1 MYEKVNA
8 LDKRAIEELFLSEDI
23 LMENAAMALERAV
36 LQNASLGAKVIILCG
51 SGDNGGDGYALARR
65 LAGRFKT
72 LVFEMKPAKSPMCQL
87 QKERAKKVGVV
98 IKTYEEKNE
107 DLECDVLIDC
117 VVGSAFKGELEP
129 FLDFESLSQKAR
141 FKIACDI
148 PSGIDSKGRVDKG
161 AFKAD
166 TTISMGAIKSCL
178 LSDRAKDYVGE
189 LKVGHLGVFNRV
201 YEIPTDTFLLEKS
214 DLKLPLRDK
223 KNAHKGDYGHAHV
236 LLGKHSGAGLLS
248 ALSALSFG
256 SGVVSIQALEGE
268 ITSSNKPLELVFC
281 ENFPNFLSAF
291 ALGMGLES
299 FPKDF
304 NKWLELAPCVLDAG
318 VFYHKE
324 VLQALEKEV
333 VLTPHP
339 KEFLSLL
346 KLVGI
351 NISMLELLDNK
362 LEIARDFSQKY
373 PKVVLLLKGANT
385 LIAHQGRTFIN
396 TLGSVALAKAG
407 SGDVLAGLILSL
419 LSQNYTPLDAAINA
433 SLAHALAGLE
443 FKNNYA
449 LTPLDLI
456 EKIKRLQKD
465 KNGSFKALAAIAKH

>member
-1 MYEKVNA
+1 MLSVYEKGNA

-65 LAGRFKT
+65 LIGRFRV
-72 LVFEMKPAKSPMCQL
+72 LVFEMKLAKSPMCQL

-98 IKTYEEKNE
+98 IKTWEENALNQN
-107 DLECDVLIDC
+107 LECDVLVDC
-117 VVGSAFKGELEP
+117 VVGSAFKGGLEL

-148 PSGIDSKGRVDKG
+148 PSGIDSKGRVDKR

-189 LKVGHLGVFNRV
+189 LKVGHLGVFNQI
-201 YEIPTDTFLLEKS
+201 YAIPTDTFLLEKS

-256 SGVVSIQALEGE
+256 SGVVSVQALECE
-268 ITSSNKPLELVFC
+268 ITSNNKPLELVFC
-281 ENFPNFLSAF
+281 ENFPKKLSAF
-291 ALGMGLES
+291 ALGMGLENI
-299 FPKDF
+299 PKDF
-304 NKWLELAPCVLDAG
+304 KKWLGLAPCVLDAG

-333 VLTPHP
+333 ILTPHP

-385 LIAHQGRTFIN
+385 LIAHQGRVFIN
-396 TLGSVALAKAG
+396 NLGGVALAKAG

-419 LSQNYTPLDAAINA
+419 LAQNYTPLDAAINA
-433 SLAHALAGLE
+433 SLVHALASLE
-443 FKNNYA
+443 LKNNYA

-456 EKIKRLQKD
+456 EKIKRL
-465 KNGSFKALAAIAKH
+465 

>member
-1 MYEKVNA
+1 MLSVYEKGNA
-8 LDKRAIEELFLSEDI
+8 LDKRALEEWLLSEDI

-65 LAGRFKT
+65 LIGRFKT
-72 LVFEMKPAKSPMCQL
+72 LVFEMKLAKSPMCQL

-98 IKTYEEKNE
+98 IKAWEDNHK

-129 FLDFESLSQKAR
+129 FLNFESLSQKAR

-148 PSGIDSKGRVDKG
+148 PSGIDSKGRVDKR

-166 TTISMGAIKSCL
+166 MTISMGAIKSCL
-178 LSDRAKDYVGE
+178 LSDKAKDYIGE
-189 LKVGHLGVFNRV
+189 LKVGHLGVFNQI

-256 SGVVSIQALEGE
+256 SGVVSIQALECE
-268 ITSSNKPLELVFC
+268 ITSNNKPLELVFY
-281 ENFPNFLSAF
+281 ENFPKKLSAF
-291 ALGMGLES
+291 ALGMGLEGL
-299 FPKDF
+299 PKDF
-304 NKWLELAPCVLDAG
+304 KKWLGLAPCVLDAG

-333 VLTPHP
+333 ILTPHP

-346 KLVGI
+346 ELVGI

-385 LIAHQGRTFIN
+385 LIAHQGRVFIN
-396 TLGSVALAKAG
+396 HLGSVALAKAG
-407 SGDVLAGLILSL
+407 SGDVLAGLIVSL
-419 LSQNYTPLDAAINA
+419 LAQNYTPLDAAINA

-443 FKNNYA
+443 FKNHYA

-456 EKIKRLQKD
+456 EKIKRL
-465 KNGSFKALAAIAKH
+465 

>member
-1 MYEKVNA
+1 MLSVYEKVDA
-8 LDKRAIEELFLSEDI
+8 LDKRAIEEWLLSEDI

-65 LAGRFKT
+65 LVGRFKT
-72 LVFEMKPAKSPMCQL
+72 LVFEMKLAKSPMCQS
-87 QKERAKKVGVV
+87 QKERAKKAGVV
-98 IKTYEEKNE
+98 IKAYEENALNQN
-107 DLECDVLIDC
+107 LECDVLIDC
-117 VVGSAFKGELEP
+117 VIGSAFKGELEP

-166 TTISMGAIKSCL
+166 LTISMGAIKSCL
-178 LSDRAKDYVGE
+178 LSDRAKDYIGE
-189 LKVGHLGVFNRV
+189 LKVGHLGVFNPI

-214 DLKLPLRDK
+214 DLKLPLRDR

-256 SGVVSIQALEGE
+256 SGVVSVQALECE
-268 ITSSNKPLELVFC
+268 ITSNNKPLELVFC
-281 ENFPNFLSAF
+281 ENFPDFLSAF
-291 ALGMGLES
+291 ALGMGLENI
-299 FPKDF
+299 PKDF

-333 VLTPHP
+333 ILTPHP

-385 LIAHQGRTFIN
+385 LIAHQGQVFIN

-419 LSQNYTPLDAAINA
+419 LSQHYTPLDAAINA
-433 SLAHALAGLE
+433 SLAHALASLE

-456 EKIKRLQKD
+456 EKIKRL
-465 KNGSFKALAAIAKH
+465 

>member
-1 MYEKVNA
+1 MLSVYEKVNA

-65 LAGRFKT
+65 LVGRFRV
-72 LVFEMKPAKSPMCQL
+72 LVFEMKLAKSPMCQL
-87 QKERAKKVGVV
+87 QKERAKKAGVV
-98 IKTYEEKNE
+98 IKTWEEKNE
-107 DLECDVLIDC
+107 DLECDVLVDC

-129 FLDFESLSQKAR
+129 FLNFESLSQKAR

-148 PSGIDSKGRVDKG
+148 PSGIDSKGRVDKR

-166 TTISMGAIKSCL
+166 LTISMGAVKSCL
-178 LSDRAKDYVGE
+178 LSDRAKDYIGE
-189 LKVGHLGVFNRV
+189 LKVGHLGVFNQI
-201 YEIPTDTFLLEKS
+201 YEIPTETFLLEKS
-214 DLKLPLRDK
+214 DLKLPLRDR
-223 KNAHKGDYGHAHV
+223 KNAHKGDYGHAHI

-256 SGVVSIQALEGE
+256 SGVVSVQALECE
-268 ITSSNKPLELVFC
+268 ITSNNKPLELVFC
-281 ENFPNFLSAF
+281 ENFPNLLSAF
-291 ALGMGLES
+291 ALGMGLENI
-299 FPKDF
+299 PKDF
-304 NKWLELAPCVLDAG
+304 KKWLELAPCVLDAG

-333 VLTPHP
+333 ILTPHP

-385 LIAHQGRTFIN
+385 LIAHQGRVFIN
-396 TLGSVALAKAG
+396 NLGSVALAKAG
-407 SGDVLAGLILSL
+407 SGDVLAGLIVSL

-456 EKIKRLQKD
+456 EKIKRL
-465 KNGSFKALAAIAKH
+465 

>member
-1 MYEKVNA
+1 MLSVYEKVNA

-65 LAGRFKT
+65 LVGRFKT
-72 LVFEMKPAKSPMCQL
+72 LVFEMKLAKSPMCQL
-87 QKERAKKVGVV
+87 QQERAKKAGVV
-98 IKTYEEKNE
+98 IKTWGEKNE
-107 DLECDVLIDC
+107 DLECDVLVDC
-117 VVGSAFKGELEP
+117 VVGSAFKGGLEP
-129 FLDFESLSQKAR
+129 FLNFESLSQKAC

-166 TTISMGAIKSCL
+166 LTISMGAIKSCL

-189 LKVGHLGVFNRV
+189 LKVGHLGVFNPI

-256 SGVVSIQALEGE
+256 SGVVSVQALECE
-268 ITSSNKPLELVFC
+268 ITSNNKPLELVFC
-281 ENFPNFLSAF
+281 ENFPNLLSAF
-291 ALGMGLES
+291 ALGMGLENI
-299 FPKDF
+299 PKDF

-324 VLQALEKEV
+324 ILQALEKEV
-333 VLTPHP
+333 ILTPHP

-396 TLGSVALAKAG
+396 ILGSVALAKAG
-407 SGDVLAGLILSL
+407 SGDVLAGLIVSL

-456 EKIKRLQKD
+456 EKIKRL
-465 KNGSFKALAAIAKH
+465 

>member
-1 MYEKVNA
+1 MLSVYEKVDA

-36 LQNASLGAKVIILCG
+36 LQNASLGTKVIILCG

-65 LAGRFKT
+65 LAGRFRV
-72 LVFEMKPAKSPMCQL
+72 LVFEMKLAKSPMCQL
-87 QKERAKKVGVV
+87 QQERAKKAGVV

-129 FLDFESLSQKAR
+129 FLNFESLSQKAR

-148 PSGIDSKGRVDKG
+148 PSGIDSKGRVDKR
-161 AFKAD
+161 AFRAD

-189 LKVGHLGVFNRV
+189 LKVGHLGVFNQV

-248 ALSALSFG
+248 AISALSFG
-256 SGVVSIQALEGE
+256 SGVVSVQALECE
-268 ITSSNKPLELVFC
+268 ITSNNKPLELVFC
-281 ENFPNFLSAF
+281 ENFPKKLSAF
-291 ALGMGLES
+291 ALGMGLENI
-299 FPKDF
+299 PKDF
-304 NKWLELAPCVLDAG
+304 KKWLELAPCVLDAG

-324 VLQALEKEV
+324 ALQALEKEA

-407 SGDVLAGLILSL
+407 SGDVLAGLIVSL

-433 SLAHALAGLE
+433 SLVHALASLE

-456 EKIKRLQKD
+456 EKIKRL
-465 KNGSFKALAAIAKH
+465 

>member
-1 MYEKVNA
+1 MLSVYEKVNA

-36 LQNASLGAKVIILCG
+36 LKNASLGAKVIILCG
-51 SGDNGGDGYALARR
+51 SGDNGGDGYVLARR
-65 LAGRFKT
+65 LVGRFKT
-72 LVFEMKPAKSPMCQL
+72 LVFEMKLAKSPMCQL

-98 IKTYEEKNE
+98 IKAWEDNHK

-117 VVGSAFKGELEP
+117 VVGSAFKGGLEP

-148 PSGIDSKGRVDKG
+148 PSGIDSKGRVDKR

-189 LKVGHLGVFNRV
+189 LKVGHLGVFNPI

-223 KNAHKGDYGHAHV
+223 KNAHKGDYGHAHI

-256 SGVVSIQALEGE
+256 SGVVSVQALECE
-268 ITSSNKPLELVFC
+268 ITSNNKPLELVFC

-291 ALGMGLES
+291 ALGMGLENI
-299 FPKDF
+299 PKDF
-304 NKWLELAPCVLDAG
+304 KKWLGLAPCVLDAG

-324 VLQALEKEV
+324 VLQALEKEA

-385 LIAHQGRTFIN
+385 LIAHQGRVFIN
-396 TLGSVALAKAG
+396 NLGSVALAKAG
-407 SGDVLAGLILSL
+407 SGDVLAGLIVSL

-449 LTPLDLI
+449 LTPLDLV
-456 EKIKRLQKD
+456 EKIKRL
-465 KNGSFKALAAIAKH
+465 

>member
-1 MYEKVNA
+1 MLSVYEKVNA
-8 LDKRAIEELFLSEDI
+8 LDKRALEEFNLSQDI

-87 QKERAKKVGVV
+87 QKERAKKVGVI
-98 IKTYEEKNE
+98 IKAYEENALNQN
-107 DLECDVLIDC
+107 LECDVLIDC

-129 FLDFESLSQKAR
+129 FLNFESLSQKAR

-148 PSGIDSKGRVDKG
+148 PSGINSKGRVDKR

-166 TTISMGAIKSCL
+166 MTISMGAIKSCL

-189 LKVGHLGVFNRV
+189 LKVGHLGVFNQI
-201 YEIPTDTFLLEKS
+201 YEIPTETFLLEKS
-214 DLKLPLRDK
+214 DLKLPLRDR
-223 KNAHKGDYGHAHV
+223 KNAHKGDYGHAHI

-256 SGVVSIQALEGE
+256 SGVVSVQALECG

-281 ENFPNFLSAF
+281 EDFPNFLSAF
-291 ALGMGLES
+291 ALGMGLENI
-299 FPKDF
+299 PKDF

-333 VLTPHP
+333 ILTPHP

-351 NISMLELLDNK
+351 HISMLELLDNK

-385 LIAHQGRTFIN
+385 LIAHQGQVFIN
-396 TLGSVALAKAG
+396 NLGSVALAKAG

-456 EKIKRLQKD
+456 EKIKRL
-465 KNGSFKALAAIAKH
+465 

>member
-1 MYEKVNA
+1 MLSVYEKVNA
-8 LDKRAIEELFLSEDI
+8 LDKRALEEFNLSEDI
-23 LMENAAMALERAV
+23 LMENAAMALERVV

-65 LAGRFKT
+65 LVGRFKT

-87 QKERAKKVGVV
+87 QQERAKKVGVV
-98 IKTYEEKNE
+98 IKAWEEKNE

-117 VVGSAFKGELEP
+117 VVGSNFKGELEP
-129 FLDFESLSQKAR
+129 FLNFESLSQKAR

-148 PSGIDSKGRVDKG
+148 PSGIDSKGRVDKK
-161 AFKAD
+161 AFKAHM
-166 TTISMGAIKSCL
+166 TVSMGAIKSCL
-178 LSDRAKDYVGE
+178 LSDRAKDYIGE
-189 LKVGHLGVFNRV
+189 LKVGHLGVFNQI
-201 YEIPTDTFLLEKS
+201 YEIPTDTFLLEKN

-223 KNAHKGDYGHAHV
+223 KNAHKGDYGHAHI

-256 SGVVSIQALEGE
+256 SGVVSVQALECE

-281 ENFPNFLSAF
+281 ENFPDPLSAF
-291 ALGMGLES
+291 ALGMGLEG

-318 VFYHKE
+318 IFYHKE

-385 LIAHQGRTFIN
+385 LIAHQGRVFIN
-396 TLGSVALAKAG
+396 ILGSVALAKAG

-419 LSQNYTPLDAAINA
+419 LSQHYAPLDAAINA
-433 SLAHALAGLE
+433 SLAHAIASLE

-456 EKIKRLQKD
+456 EKIKRL
-465 KNGSFKALAAIAKH
+465 

>member
-1 MYEKVNA
+1 MLSVYEKVNA

-65 LAGRFKT
+65 LAGRFRV
-72 LVFEMKPAKSPMCQL
+72 LVFEMKLAKSPMCQL

-98 IKTYEEKNE
+98 IKAWEEKNE

-148 PSGIDSKGRVDKG
+148 PSGIDSKGRVDKR

-189 LKVGHLGVFNRV
+189 LKVGHLGVFNQI

-214 DLKLPLRDK
+214 DLKLPLRDR

-256 SGVVSIQALEGE
+256 SGVVSVQALECE
-268 ITSSNKPLELVFC
+268 ITSNNKPLELVFC
-281 ENFPNFLSAF
+281 ENFPNLLSAF
-291 ALGMGLES
+291 ALGMGLENI
-299 FPKDF
+299 PKDF

-333 VLTPHP
+333 ILTPHP

-396 TLGSVALAKAG
+396 ILGSVALAKAG
-407 SGDVLAGLILSL
+407 SGDVLAGLIVSL

-456 EKIKRLQKD
+456 EKIKRL
-465 KNGSFKALAAIAKH
+465 

>member
-1 MYEKVNA
+1 MLSVYEKGNA

-36 LQNASLGAKVIILCG
+36 LQNASLGTKVIILCG

-65 LAGRFKT
+65 LAGRFRV
-72 LVFEMKPAKSPMCQL
+72 LVFEMKLAKSPMCQL

-98 IKTYEEKNE
+98 IKAWEENALNQN
-107 DLECDVLIDC
+107 LECDVLIDC
-117 VVGSAFKGELEP
+117 VIGSHFKGKLEP

-148 PSGIDSKGRVDKG
+148 PSGIDSKGRVDKR

-189 LKVGHLGVFNRV
+189 LKVGHLGVFNPI

-248 ALSALSFG
+248 AISALSFG
-256 SGVVSIQALEGE
+256 SGVVSVQALECE
-268 ITSSNKPLELVFC
+268 ITSNNKPLELVFC
-281 ENFPNFLSAF
+281 ENFPKKLSAF
-291 ALGMGLES
+291 ALGMGLENI
-299 FPKDF
+299 PKDF
-304 NKWLELAPCVLDAG
+304 KKWLELAPCVLDAG

-324 VLQALEKEV
+324 VLQALEKKV
-333 VLTPHP
+333 ILTPHP

-346 KLVGI
+346 KSVGI

-385 LIAHQGRTFIN
+385 LIAHQGRIFIN

-407 SGDVLAGLILSL
+407 SGDVLAGLIVSL
-419 LSQNYTPLDAAINA
+419 LAQNYTPLDAAINA

-456 EKIKRLQKD
+456 EKIKRL
-465 KNGSFKALAAIAKH
+465 

>member
-1 MYEKVNA
+1 MLSVYEKVDA

-65 LAGRFKT
+65 LMGRFRV
-72 LVFEMKPAKSPMCQL
+72 LVFEMKRAKSPMCQL

-98 IKTYEEKNE
+98 IKTWEEKNE

-129 FLDFESLSQKAR
+129 FLNFESLSQKAR

-148 PSGIDSKGRVDKG
+148 PSGIDSKGRVDKR

-189 LKVGHLGVFNRV
+189 LKVGHLGVFNQI

-214 DLKLPLRDK
+214 DLKLPLRDR

-256 SGVVSIQALEGE
+256 SGVVSVQALECE
-268 ITSSNKPLELVFC
+268 ITSNNKPLELVFC

-291 ALGMGLES
+291 ALGMGLENI
-299 FPKDF
+299 PKDF
-304 NKWLELAPCVLDAG
+304 NKWLGLAPCVLDAG

-333 VLTPHP
+333 ILTPHP

-407 SGDVLAGLILSL
+407 SGDVLAGLIVSL

-456 EKIKRLQKD
+456 EKIKRL
-465 KNGSFKALAAIAKH
+465 

>member
-1 MYEKVNA
+1 MLSVYEKVDA

-65 LAGRFKT
+65 LIGRFKV
-72 LVFEMKPAKSPMCQL
+72 LVFEMKRAKSPMCQL

-107 DLECDVLIDC
+107 YLECDVLIDC
-117 VVGSAFKGELEP
+117 VVGSNFKGELEP

-148 PSGIDSKGRVDKG
+148 PSGIDSKGRVDKR

-178 LSDRAKDYVGE
+178 LSDRAKDYIGE
-189 LKVGHLGVFNRV
+189 LKVGHLGVFNPI

-223 KNAHKGDYGHAHV
+223 KNAHKGDYGHAHI

-248 ALSALSFG
+248 ALSALGFG
-256 SGVVSIQALEGE
+256 SGVVSVQALECE
-268 ITSSNKPLELVFC
+268 ITSNNKPLELVFC
-281 ENFPNFLSAF
+281 ENFPNPLSAF
-291 ALGMGLES
+291 ALGMGLENI
-299 FPKDF
+299 PKDF
-304 NKWLELAPCVLDAG
+304 EKWLELAPCVLDAG

-333 VLTPHP
+333 ILTPHP

-346 KLVGI
+346 KSVGI

-385 LIAHQGRTFIN
+385 LIAHQGRVFIN
-396 TLGSVALAKAG
+396 NLGSVALAKAG

-419 LSQNYTPLDAAINA
+419 LSQHYTPLDAAINA
-433 SLAHALAGLE
+433 SLAHALASLE

-456 EKIKRLQKD
+456 EKIKRL
-465 KNGSFKALAAIAKH
+465 

>member
-1 MYEKVNA
+1 MLSVYEKVDA

-65 LAGRFKT
+65 LIGRFKV
-72 LVFEMKPAKSPMCQL
+72 LVFEMKRAKSPMCQL
-87 QKERAKKVGVV
+87 QKERAKKAGVV
-98 IKTYEEKNE
+98 IKTWEEKNE
-107 DLECDVLIDC
+107 YLECDVLIDC

-129 FLDFESLSQKAR
+129 FLNFESLSQKAR

-148 PSGIDSKGRVDKG
+148 PSGIDSRGRVDKR

-166 TTISMGAIKSCL
+166 LTISMGAIKSCL

-189 LKVGHLGVFNRV
+189 LKVGHLGVFNQI
-201 YEIPTDTFLLEKS
+201 YEIPTNTFLLEKS

-248 ALSALSFG
+248 ALSALNFG
-256 SGVVSIQALEGE
+256 SGVVSVQALECE
-268 ITSSNKPLELVFC
+268 ITSNNKPLELVFC
-281 ENFPNFLSAF
+281 ENFPKKLSAF
-291 ALGMGLES
+291 ALGMGLENI
-299 FPKDF
+299 PKDF
-304 NKWLELAPCVLDAG
+304 KKWLELAPCVLDAG

-324 VLQALEKEV
+324 ALQALEKEV

-351 NISMLELLDNK
+351 NMSMLELLDNK

-385 LIAHQGRTFIN
+385 LIAHQGRIFIN
-396 TLGSVALAKAG
+396 ILGSVALAKAG

-443 FKNNYA
+443 LKNNYA

-456 EKIKRLQKD
+456 EKIKL
-465 KNGSFKALAAIAKH
+465 L

>member
-1 MYEKVNA
+1 MLSVYEKVDA
-8 LDKRAIEELFLSEDI
+8 LDKRAIEELLLSEDI

-65 LAGRFKT
+65 LAGRFRV
-72 LVFEMKPAKSPMCQL
+72 LVFEMKLAKSPMCQL
-87 QKERAKKVGVV
+87 QKERAKKAGVV
-98 IKTYEEKNE
+98 IKTWEEKNE
-107 DLECDVLIDC
+107 DLECDVLVDC

-178 LSDRAKDYVGE
+178 LSDKAKDYIGE
-189 LKVGHLGVFNRV
+189 LKVGHLGVFNPI

-256 SGVVSIQALEGE
+256 SGVVSVQALECE
-268 ITSSNKPLELVFC
+268 ITSNNKPLELVFC
-281 ENFPNFLSAF
+281 ENFPKKLSAF
-291 ALGMGLES
+291 ALGMGLENI
-299 FPKDF
+299 PKDF

-333 VLTPHP
+333 ILTPHP

-396 TLGSVALAKAG
+396 NLGSVALAKAG

-433 SLAHALAGLE
+433 SLAHALASLE

-456 EKIKRLQKD
+456 EKIKRL
-465 KNGSFKALAAIAKH
+465 

>member
-8 LDKRAIEELFLSEDI
+8 LDKRAIEEWFLSEDI
-23 LMENAAMALERAV
+23 LMENAAMALERVV

-65 LAGRFKT
+65 LMGRFKT
-72 LVFEMKPAKSPMCQL
+72 LVFEMKLAKSPMCQL

-98 IKTYEEKNE
+98 IKTYEENALNQN
-107 DLECDVLIDC
+107 LECDVLIDC
-117 VVGSAFKGELEP
+117 VIGSAFKGELEP
-129 FLDFESLSQKAR
+129 SLDFESLSQKAR

-189 LKVGHLGVFNRV
+189 LKVGHLGVFNPI

-256 SGVVSIQALEGE
+256 SGVVSVQALECE
-268 ITSSNKPLELVFC
+268 ITSNNKPLELVFC
-281 ENFPNFLSAF
+281 ENFPKKLSAF
-291 ALGMGLES
+291 ALGMGLENI
-299 FPKDF
+299 PKDF

-333 VLTPHP
+333 ILTPHP

-396 TLGSVALAKAG
+396 ILGSVALAKAG

-456 EKIKRLQKD
+456 EKIKRL
-465 KNGSFKALAAIAKH
+465 

>member
-1 MYEKVNA
+1 MLSVYEKVNA
-8 LDKRAIEELFLSEDI
+8 LDKRALEEFNLSEDI

-65 LAGRFKT
+65 LVGRFKT

-98 IKTYEEKNE
+98 IKAWEEKNE

-117 VVGSAFKGELEP
+117 VVGSNFKGELEP
-129 FLDFESLSQKAR
+129 FLNFESLSQKAR

-161 AFKAD
+161 AFKAHM
-166 TTISMGAIKSCL
+166 TISMGAIKSCL
-178 LSDRAKDYVGE
+178 LSDRAKDYIGE
-189 LKVGHLGVFNRV
+189 LKVGHLGVFNQI

-223 KNAHKGDYGHAHV
+223 KNAHKGDYGHAHI

-256 SGVVSIQALEGE
+256 SGVVSVQALECE

-281 ENFPNFLSAF
+281 ENFPNPLSAF
-291 ALGMGLES
+291 ALGMGLEN

-385 LIAHQGRTFIN
+385 LIAHQGRVFIN
-396 TLGSVALAKAG
+396 ILGSVALAKAG

-419 LSQNYTPLDAAINA
+419 LSQHYTPLDAAINA
-433 SLAHALAGLE
+433 SLAHALASLE

-456 EKIKRLQKD
+456 EKIKRL
-465 KNGSFKALAAIAKH
+465 

>member
-1 MYEKVNA
+1 MLSVYEKVNA
-8 LDKRAIEELFLSEDI
+8 LDKRALEELFLSEDV
-23 LMENAAMALERAV
+23 LMENAAMALERVV

-65 LAGRFKT
+65 LEGRFKT
-72 LVFEMKPAKSPMCQL
+72 LVFEMKLAKSPMCQL

-98 IKTYEEKNE
+98 IKAWEEKNE

-117 VVGSAFKGELEP
+117 VVGSAFKGGLEP

-148 PSGIDSKGRVDKG
+148 PSGIDSKGRVDKR

-166 TTISMGAIKSCL
+166 LTISMGAIKSCL

-189 LKVGHLGVFNRV
+189 LKVGHLGVFNPI
-201 YEIPTDTFLLEKS
+201 YAIPTDTFLLEKS

-248 ALSALSFG
+248 AISALSFG
-256 SGVVSIQALEGE
+256 SGVVSVQALECE
-268 ITSSNKPLELVFC
+268 ITSNNKPLELVFC
-281 ENFPNFLSAF
+281 ENFPKKLSAF
-291 ALGMGLES
+291 ALGMGLENI
-299 FPKDF
+299 PKDF

-333 VLTPHP
+333 ILTPHP

-346 KLVGI
+346 KSVGI

-407 SGDVLAGLILSL
+407 SGDVLAGLIVSL

-456 EKIKRLQKD
+456 EKIKRL
-465 KNGSFKALAAIAKH
+465 

>member
-1 MYEKVNA
+1 MLSVYEKGNA
-8 LDKRAIEELFLSEDI
+8 LDKRALEEWLLSEDI

-36 LQNASLGAKVIILCG
+36 LKNASLGAKVIILCG

-65 LAGRFKT
+65 LVGRFKT
-72 LVFEMKPAKSPMCQL
+72 LVFEMKLAKSPMCQL

-98 IKTYEEKNE
+98 IKTWEEKNE

-117 VVGSAFKGELEP
+117 VVGSNFKGELEP

-148 PSGIDSKGRVDKG
+148 PSGIDSKGRVDKR

-166 TTISMGAIKSCL
+166 MTISMGAIKSCL

-189 LKVGHLGVFNRV
+189 LKVGHLGVFNQI

-214 DLKLPLRDK
+214 DLKLPLRDR

-256 SGVVSIQALEGE
+256 SGVVSIQALECE

-281 ENFPNFLSAF
+281 ENFPKKLSAF
-291 ALGMGLES
+291 ALGMGLENI
-299 FPKDF
+299 PKDF
-304 NKWLELAPCVLDAG
+304 KKWLGLAPCVLDAG

-324 VLQALEKEV
+324 VLQALEKEA

-346 KLVGI
+346 KSVGI

-385 LIAHQGRTFIN
+385 LIAHQGRVFISN
-396 TLGSVALAKAG
+396 LGSVALAKAG
-407 SGDVLAGLILSL
+407 SGDVLAGLIVSL
-419 LSQNYTPLDAAINA
+419 LAQKYTPLDAAINA

-443 FKNNYA
+443 FKNRYA

-456 EKIKRLQKD
+456 EKIKRL
-465 KNGSFKALAAIAKH
+465 

>member
-1 MYEKVNA
+1 MLSVYEKVNA
-8 LDKRAIEELFLSEDI
+8 LDKRALEELFLSQDI

-65 LAGRFKT
+65 LVGRFKT

-87 QKERAKKVGVV
+87 QKERAKKAGVT
-98 IKTYEEKNE
+98 IKTYEENALNQN
-107 DLECDVLIDC
+107 LECDALIDC
-117 VVGSAFKGELEP
+117 VIGSAFKGELEP

-148 PSGIDSKGRVDKG
+148 PSGIDFKGRVDKR

-166 TTISMGAIKSCL
+166 MTISMGAVKSCL
-178 LSDRAKDYVGE
+178 LSDRAKDYIGE
-189 LKVGHLGVFNRV
+189 LKVGHLGVFNPI

-223 KNAHKGDYGHAHV
+223 KNAHKGDYGHAHI

-256 SGVVSIQALEGE
+256 SGVVSVQALECE
-268 ITSSNKPLELVFC
+268 ITSNNKPLELVFC
-281 ENFPNFLSAF
+281 ENFPKKLSAF
-291 ALGMGLES
+291 ALGMGLENI
-299 FPKDF
+299 PKDF

-333 VLTPHP
+333 ILTPHP

-385 LIAHQGRTFIN
+385 LIAHQGRVFIN

-407 SGDVLAGLILSL
+407 SGDVLAGLIVSL

-456 EKIKRLQKD
+456 EKIKRL
-465 KNGSFKALAAIAKH
+465 

>member
-1 MYEKVNA
+1 MLSVYEKVNA

-65 LAGRFKT
+65 LIGRFRV
-72 LVFEMKPAKSPMCQL
+72 LVFEMKLAKSPMCQL

-98 IKTYEEKNE
+98 IKAYEEKNQN
-107 DLECDVLIDC
+107 LECDVLVDC

-129 FLDFESLSQKAR
+129 FLNFESLSQKAR

-148 PSGIDSKGRVDKG
+148 PSGIDSKGRVDKR

-189 LKVGHLGVFNRV
+189 LKVGHLGVFNQI

-214 DLKLPLRDK
+214 DLKLPLRDR

-248 ALSALSFG
+248 AISALSFG
-256 SGVVSIQALEGE
+256 SGVVSIQALECE
-268 ITSSNKPLELVFC
+268 ITSNNKPLELVFC

-291 ALGMGLES
+291 ALGMGLENI
-299 FPKDF
+299 PKDF
-304 NKWLELAPCVLDAG
+304 NRWLELAPCVLDAG
-318 VFYHKE
+318 VFYHEE

-333 VLTPHP
+333 ILTPHP

-385 LIAHQGRTFIN
+385 LIAHQGRIFIN

-456 EKIKRLQKD
+456 EKIKRL
-465 KNGSFKALAAIAKH
+465 

>member
-1 MYEKVNA
+1 MLSVYEKVDA

-65 LAGRFKT
+65 LMGRFKT

-87 QKERAKKVGVV
+87 QQERAKKVGVV
-98 IKTYEEKNE
+98 IKTYEENALNQN
-107 DLECDVLIDC
+107 LECDVLIDC
-117 VVGSAFKGELEP
+117 MIGSNFKGRLEP
-129 FLDFESLSQKAR
+129 FLNFESLSQKAR

-166 TTISMGAIKSCL
+166 LTISMGAIKSCL

-189 LKVGHLGVFNRV
+189 LKVGHLGVFNPI

-256 SGVVSIQALEGE
+256 SGVVSVQALECE
-268 ITSSNKPLELVFC
+268 ITSNNKPLELVFC
-281 ENFPNFLSAF
+281 ENFPNLLSAF
-291 ALGMGLES
+291 ALGMGLENI
-299 FPKDF
+299 PKDF
-304 NKWLELAPCVLDAG
+304 KKWLGLAPCVLDAG

-324 VLQALEKEV
+324 VLQALEKEA

-385 LIAHQGRTFIN
+385 LIAHQGRVFIN
-396 TLGSVALAKAG
+396 ILGSVALAKAG

-443 FKNNYA
+443 LKNNYA

-456 EKIKRLQKD
+456 EKIKRL
-465 KNGSFKALAAIAKH
+465 

>member
-1 MYEKVNA
+1 MLSVYEKVNA

-65 LAGRFKT
+65 LVGRFKT

-87 QKERAKKVGVV
+87 QKERAKKVGVI
-98 IKTYEEKNE
+98 IKAWGEKNE
-107 DLECDVLIDC
+107 YLECDVLVDC

-129 FLDFESLSQKAR
+129 FLNFESLSQKAR

-148 PSGIDSKGRVDKG
+148 PSGINSKGRVDKG

-166 TTISMGAIKSCL
+166 MTISMGAIKSCL

-189 LKVGHLGVFNRV
+189 LKVGHLGVFNPI

-223 KNAHKGDYGHAHV
+223 KNAHKGDYGHAHI

-256 SGVVSIQALEGE
+256 SGVVSVQALEGE

-281 ENFPNFLSAF
+281 ENFPSPLSAF
-291 ALGMGLES
+291 ALGMGLENI
-299 FPKDF
+299 PKDF

-324 VLQALEKEV
+324 ILQALEKEV

-351 NISMLELLDNK
+351 HISMLELLDNK

-385 LIAHQGRTFIN
+385 LIAHQGQVFIN
-396 TLGSVALAKAG
+396 ILGSVALAKAG

-433 SLAHALAGLE
+433 SLAHALVGLE

-456 EKIKRLQKD
+456 EKIKRL
-465 KNGSFKALAAIAKH
+465 

>member
-8 LDKRAIEELFLSEDI
+8 LDKRAIEEWFLSEDI

-65 LAGRFKT
+65 LVGRFKT
-72 LVFEMKPAKSPMCQL
+72 LVFEMKLAKSPMCQL
-87 QKERAKKVGVV
+87 QKERAKKAGVV
-98 IKTYEEKNE
+98 IKTYEENALNQN
-107 DLECDVLIDC
+107 LECDVLIDC

-166 TTISMGAIKSCL
+166 LTISMGAIKSCL

-189 LKVGHLGVFNRV
+189 LKVGHLGVFNQT

-248 ALSALSFG
+248 AISALSFG
-256 SGVVSIQALEGE
+256 SGVVSVQALECE
-268 ITSSNKPLELVFC
+268 ITSNNKPLELVFC

-291 ALGMGLES
+291 ALGMGLENI
-299 FPKDF
+299 PKDF

-333 VLTPHP
+333 ILTPHP

-385 LIAHQGRTFIN
+385 LIAHQGQVFIN
-396 TLGSVALAKAG
+396 NLGSVALAKAG

-456 EKIKRLQKD
+456 EKIKRL
-465 KNGSFKALAAIAKH
+465 

>member
-1 MYEKVNA
+1 MLSVYEKGNA
-8 LDKRAIEELFLSEDI
+8 LDKRALEEWLLSEDI

-65 LAGRFKT
+65 LVGRFKT

-98 IKTYEEKNE
+98 IKAWGKKNE
-107 DLECDVLIDC
+107 YLECDVLIDC
-117 VVGSAFKGELEP
+117 VIGSNFKGELEP
-129 FLDFESLSQKAR
+129 FLNFESLSQKAR

-148 PSGIDSKGRVDKG
+148 PSGIDSKGRVDKR

-189 LKVGHLGVFNRV
+189 LKVGHLGVFNQI

-214 DLKLPLRDK
+214 DLKLPLRDR

-248 ALSALSFG
+248 AISALSFG
-256 SGVVSIQALEGE
+256 SGVVSIQALECE
-268 ITSSNKPLELVFC
+268 ITSNNKPLELVFC
-281 ENFPNFLSAF
+281 ENFPKKISAF
-291 ALGMGLES
+291 ALGMGLENI
-299 FPKDF
+299 PKDF
-304 NKWLELAPCVLDAG
+304 KKWLGLAPCVLDAG

-324 VLQALEKEV
+324 VLQALEKEA

-385 LIAHQGRTFIN
+385 LIAHQGRIFIN

-407 SGDVLAGLILSL
+407 SGDVLAGLIVSL

-449 LTPLDLI
+449 LVPLDLI
-456 EKIKRLQKD
+456 EKIKQL
-465 KNGSFKALAAIAKH
+465 

>member
-1 MYEKVNA
+1 MLSVYEKVNA
-8 LDKRAIEELFLSEDI
+8 LDKRAIEELFLSEDV
-23 LMENAAMALERAV
+23 LMENAAMALEMAV

-65 LAGRFKT
+65 LVGRFKT

-87 QKERAKKVGVV
+87 QKERAKKAGVV
-98 IKTYEEKNE
+98 IKTYEENALNQN
-107 DLECDVLIDC
+107 LECDVLIDC

-148 PSGIDSKGRVDKG
+148 PSGIDSKGRVDKR

-166 TTISMGAIKSCL
+166 LTISMGAIKSCL
-178 LSDRAKDYVGE
+178 LSDRAKDYIGE
-189 LKVGHLGVFNRV
+189 LKVGHLGVFNPI

-256 SGVVSIQALEGE
+256 SGVVSVQALECE
-268 ITSSNKPLELVFC
+268 ITSNNKPLELVFC
-281 ENFPNFLSAF
+281 ENFPKKLSAF
-291 ALGMGLES
+291 ALGMGLENI
-299 FPKDF
+299 PKDF
-304 NKWLELAPCVLDAG
+304 KKWLELAPCVLDAG

-333 VLTPHP
+333 ILTPHP

-396 TLGSVALAKAG
+396 NLGSVALAKAG

-456 EKIKRLQKD
+456 EKIKRL
-465 KNGSFKALAAIAKH
+465 

>member
-1 MYEKVNA
+1 MLSVYEKVNA

-65 LAGRFKT
+65 LVGRFKT
-72 LVFEMKPAKSPMCQL
+72 LVFEMKPAKSLMCQL
-87 QKERAKKVGVV
+87 QKERAKKSGVT
-98 IKTYEEKNE
+98 IKAYEENALNQ
-107 DLECDVLIDC
+107 DLECDVLVDC

-129 FLDFESLSQKAR
+129 FLNFESLSQKAR

-148 PSGIDSKGRVDKG
+148 PSGIDSKGRVDKR

-166 TTISMGAIKSCL
+166 LTISMGAIKSCL

-189 LKVGHLGVFNRV
+189 LKVGHLGVFHQV
-201 YEIPTDTFLLEKS
+201 YEIPTETFLLEKS
-214 DLKLPLRDK
+214 DLKLPLRDR

-248 ALSALSFG
+248 AISALSFG
-256 SGVVSIQALEGE
+256 SGVVSVQALECE
-268 ITSSNKPLELVFC
+268 ITSNNKPLELVFC
-281 ENFPNFLSAF
+281 ENFPNLLSAF
-291 ALGMGLES
+291 ALGMGLENI
-299 FPKDF
+299 PKDF
-304 NKWLELAPCVLDAG
+304 NRWLELAPCVLDAG

-324 VLQALEKEV
+324 ALQALEKEV
-333 VLTPHP
+333 ILTPHP

-362 LEIARDFSQKY
+362 LEIARNFSQKY

-396 TLGSVALAKAG
+396 NLGSVALAKAG
-407 SGDVLAGLILSL
+407 SGDVLAGLIVSL

-433 SLAHALAGLE
+433 SLAHALAGLD

-456 EKIKRLQKD
+456 EKIKRL
-465 KNGSFKALAAIAKH
+465 

>member
-1 MYEKVNA
+1 MLSVYEKVNA
-8 LDKRAIEELFLSEDI
+8 LDKRALEEWLLSEDI

-65 LAGRFKT
+65 LVGRFKV
-72 LVFEMKPAKSPMCQL
+72 LVFEMKLAKSPMCQL

-98 IKTYEEKNE
+98 IKAWEEKNE
-107 DLECDVLIDC
+107 YLECDVLIDC

-129 FLDFESLSQKAR
+129 FLNFESLSQKAR

-148 PSGIDSKGRVDKG
+148 PSGIDSKGRVDKR

-166 TTISMGAIKSCL
+166 MTISMGAIKSCL

-189 LKVGHLGVFNRV
+189 LKVGHLGVFNQI

-214 DLKLPLRDK
+214 DLKLPLRDR

-256 SGVVSIQALEGE
+256 SGVVSVQALECE
-268 ITSSNKPLELVFC
+268 ITSNNKPLELVFC
-281 ENFPNFLSAF
+281 ENFPKKLSAF
-291 ALGMGLES
+291 ALGMGLENI
-299 FPKDF
+299 PKDF
-304 NKWLELAPCVLDAG
+304 KKWLGLAPCVLDAG

-324 VLQALEKEV
+324 ALQALEKEV
-333 VLTPHP
+333 ILTPHP

-346 KLVGI
+346 KSVGI

-385 LIAHQGRTFIN
+385 LIAHQGRVFIN
-396 TLGSVALAKAG
+396 NLGSVALAKAG
-407 SGDVLAGLILSL
+407 SGDVLAGLIVSL

-456 EKIKRLQKD
+456 EKIKRL
-465 KNGSFKALAAIAKH
+465 

>member
-1 MYEKVNA
+1 MLSVYEKVNA
-8 LDKRAIEELFLSEDI
+8 LDKKALEEWLLSEDI

-65 LAGRFKT
+65 LIGRFKV
-72 LVFEMKPAKSPMCQL
+72 LVFEMKLAKSPMCQL
-87 QKERAKKVGVV
+87 QKERAKKVGVA
-98 IKTYEEKNE
+98 IKAWEEKNE

-148 PSGIDSKGRVDKG
+148 PSGIDSKGRVDKR

-189 LKVGHLGVFNRV
+189 LKVGHLGVFNQI

-214 DLKLPLRDK
+214 DLKLPLRDR

-256 SGVVSIQALEGE
+256 SGVVSVQALECE
-268 ITSSNKPLELVFC
+268 ITSNNKPLELVFC
-281 ENFPNFLSAF
+281 ENFPNSLSAF
-291 ALGMGLES
+291 ALGMGLENI
-299 FPKDF
+299 PKDF
-304 NKWLELAPCVLDAG
+304 KKWLELAPCVLDAG

-324 VLQALEKEV
+324 ALQALEKEV
-333 VLTPHP
+333 ILTPHP

-346 KLVGI
+346 KSVGI

-385 LIAHQGRTFIN
+385 LIAHQGRVFIN
-396 TLGSVALAKAG
+396 NLGSVALAKAG
-407 SGDVLAGLILSL
+407 SGDVLAGLIVSL

-456 EKIKRLQKD
+456 EKIKRL
-465 KNGSFKALAAIAKH
+465 

>member
-1 MYEKVNA
+1 MLSVYEKVDA
-8 LDKRAIEELFLSEDI
+8 LDKRAIEEWLLSEDI

-65 LAGRFKT
+65 LVGRFKT
-72 LVFEMKPAKSPMCQL
+72 LVFEMKLAKSPMCQL
-87 QKERAKKVGVV
+87 QKERAKKAGVV
-98 IKTYEEKNE
+98 IKTWGEKNE
-107 DLECDVLIDC
+107 DLECDVLVDC

-129 FLDFESLSQKAR
+129 FLDFESLSQKAH

-148 PSGIDSKGRVDKG
+148 PSGIDSKGRVDKR

-189 LKVGHLGVFNRV
+189 LKVGHLGVFNQI
-201 YEIPTDTFLLEKS
+201 YEIPTDIFLLEKS

-223 KNAHKGDYGHAHV
+223 KSAHKGDYGHAHI

-256 SGVVSIQALEGE
+256 SGVVSVQALECE
-268 ITSSNKPLELVFC
+268 ITSNNKPLELVFC
-281 ENFPNFLSAF
+281 ENFPKKLSAF
-291 ALGMGLES
+291 ALGMGLENI
-299 FPKDF
+299 PKDF

-333 VLTPHP
+333 ILTPHP

-396 TLGSVALAKAG
+396 ILGSVALAKAG
-407 SGDVLAGLILSL
+407 SGDVLAGLIVSL
-419 LSQNYTPLDAAINA
+419 LAQNYTPLDAAINA

-456 EKIKRLQKD
+456 EKIKRL
-465 KNGSFKALAAIAKH
+465 

>member
-1 MYEKVNA
+1 MLSVYEKGNA
-8 LDKRAIEELFLSEDI
+8 LDKRALEEWLLSEDI

-65 LAGRFKT
+65 LAGRFKV
-72 LVFEMKPAKSPMCQL
+72 LVFEMKLAKSPMCQL

-98 IKTYEEKNE
+98 IKTWEEKNK

-148 PSGIDSKGRVDKG
+148 PSGIDSKGRVDKR

-178 LSDRAKDYVGE
+178 LSDKAKDYIGE
-189 LKVGHLGVFNRV
+189 LKVGHLGVFNQI

-256 SGVVSIQALEGE
+256 SGVVSVQALECE
-268 ITSSNKPLELVFC
+268 ITSGNKPLELVFC
-281 ENFPNFLSAF
+281 ENFPKKLSAF
-291 ALGMGLES
+291 ALGMGLEGL
-299 FPKDF
+299 PKDF
-304 NKWLELAPCVLDAG
+304 KKWLGLAPCVLDAG

-333 VLTPHP
+333 ILTPHP

-346 KLVGI
+346 KSVGI

-385 LIAHQGRTFIN
+385 LIAHQGRVFIN
-396 TLGSVALAKAG
+396 NLGSVALAKAG
-407 SGDVLAGLILSL
+407 SGDVLAGLIVSL

-456 EKIKRLQKD
+456 EKIKRL
-465 KNGSFKALAAIAKH
+465 

>member
-1 MYEKVNA
+1 MLSVYEKVNA

-65 LAGRFKT
+65 LAGRFRV
-72 LVFEMKPAKSPMCQL
+72 LVFEMKRAKSPMCQL

-98 IKTYEEKNE
+98 IKAWEEKNE
-107 DLECDVLIDC
+107 DLECDVLVDC
-117 VVGSAFKGELEP
+117 VVGSAFKGGLEP

-166 TTISMGAIKSCL
+166 LTISMGAVKSCL
-178 LSDRAKDYVGE
+178 LSDRAKDYIGE
-189 LKVGHLGVFNRV
+189 LKVGHLGVFNPI
-201 YEIPTDTFLLEKS
+201 YEIPTETFLLEKS

-256 SGVVSIQALEGE
+256 SGVVSIQALECE
-268 ITSSNKPLELVFC
+268 ITSNNKPLELVFC
-281 ENFPNFLSAF
+281 ENFPKKLSAF
-291 ALGMGLES
+291 ALGMGLENI
-299 FPKDF
+299 PKDF

-333 VLTPHP
+333 ILTPHP

-396 TLGSVALAKAG
+396 NLGSVALAKAG
-407 SGDVLAGLILSL
+407 SGDVLAGLIVSL
-419 LSQNYTPLDAAINA
+419 LAQNYTPLDAAINA
-433 SLAHALAGLE
+433 SLAHALASLE

-456 EKIKRLQKD
+456 EKIKRL
-465 KNGSFKALAAIAKH
+465 

>member
-1 MYEKVNA
+1 MLSVYEKVNA
-8 LDKRAIEELFLSEDI
+8 LDKRAIEEFNLSEDI

-65 LAGRFKT
+65 LVGRFKT

-87 QKERAKKVGVV
+87 QQERAKKVGVV
-98 IKTYEEKNE
+98 IKAWEEKNE
-107 DLECDVLIDC
+107 DLECDALIDC
-117 VVGSAFKGELEP
+117 VVGSNFKGELEP
-129 FLDFESLSQKAR
+129 FLNFESLSQKAC

-148 PSGIDSKGRVDKG
+148 PSGIDSKGRVDKR

-166 TTISMGAIKSCL
+166 MTISMGAIKSCL
-178 LSDRAKDYVGE
+178 LSDRAKDYIGE
-189 LKVGHLGVFNRV
+189 LKVGYLGVFNPI

-256 SGVVSIQALEGE
+256 SGVVSVQALECE
-268 ITSSNKPLELVFC
+268 ITSNNKPLELVFC
-281 ENFPNFLSAF
+281 ENFPKKLSAF
-291 ALGMGLES
+291 ALGMGLENI
-299 FPKDF
+299 PKDF

-385 LIAHQGRTFIN
+385 LIAHQGRVFIN
-396 TLGSVALAKAG
+396 ILGSVALAKAG

-433 SLAHALAGLE
+433 SLAHALASLE

-456 EKIKRLQKD
+456 EKIKRL
-465 KNGSFKALAAIAKH
+465 

>member
-1 MYEKVNA
+1 MLSVYEKVNA
-8 LDKRAIEELFLSEDI
+8 LDKRALEKFNLSGDI

-65 LAGRFKT
+65 LVGRFKT

-98 IKTYEEKNE
+98 VKAWEEKNE

-117 VVGSAFKGELEP
+117 VVGSNFKGELEP
-129 FLDFESLSQKAR
+129 FLNFESLSQKAR

-148 PSGIDSKGRVDKG
+148 PSGIDSKGRVDKR
-161 AFKAD
+161 AFKAHM
-166 TTISMGAIKSCL
+166 TISMGAIKSCL
-178 LSDRAKDYVGE
+178 LSDRAKDYIGE
-189 LKVGHLGVFNRV
+189 LKVGHLGVFNQI

-256 SGVVSIQALEGE
+256 SGVVSVQALECE
-268 ITSSNKPLELVFC
+268 ITSNNKPLELVFC
-281 ENFPNFLSAF
+281 ENFPNLLSAF
-291 ALGMGLES
+291 ALGMGLENI
-299 FPKDF
+299 PKDF

-351 NISMLELLDNK
+351 DISMLELLDNK

-385 LIAHQGRTFIN
+385 LIAHQGQVFIN
-396 TLGSVALAKAG
+396 ILGSVALAKAG

-433 SLAHALAGLE
+433 SLVHALASLE

-456 EKIKRLQKD
+456 EKIKRL
-465 KNGSFKALAAIAKH
+465 

>member
-1 MYEKVNA
+1 MLSVYEKVNA

-36 LQNASLGAKVIILCG
+36 LKNASLGAKVIILCG

-65 LAGRFKT
+65 LVGRFKT

-98 IKTYEEKNE
+98 IKAWEEKNE

-117 VVGSAFKGELEP
+117 VVGSNFKGELEP
-129 FLDFESLSQKAR
+129 FLNFESLSQKAH

-161 AFKAD
+161 AFKAHM
-166 TTISMGAIKSCL
+166 TISMGAIKSCL

-189 LKVGHLGVFNRV
+189 LKVGHLGVFNPI

-236 LLGKHSGAGLLS
+236 LLGKYSGAGLLS

-256 SGVVSIQALEGE
+256 SGVVSIQALECE
-268 ITSSNKPLELVFC
+268 ITSNNKPLELVFC
-281 ENFPNFLSAF
+281 ENFPKKLSAF
-291 ALGMGLES
+291 AIGMGLENI
-299 FPKDF
+299 PKDF

-324 VLQALEKEV
+324 ILQALEKEA

-396 TLGSVALAKAG
+396 ILGSVALAKAG

-433 SLAHALAGLE
+433 SLAHALASLE

-449 LTPLDLI
+449 LTPLDLV
-456 EKIKRLQKD
+456 EKIKRL
-465 KNGSFKALAAIAKH
+465 

>member
-1 MYEKVNA
+1 MLSVYEKVNA
-8 LDKRAIEELFLSEDI
+8 LDKRALEKFNLSEDI

-65 LAGRFKT
+65 LVGRFKT

-87 QKERAKKVGVV
+87 QKERAKKVGAV
-98 IKTYEEKNE
+98 IKAWEKKNE
-107 DLECDVLIDC
+107 DLECDALIDC
-117 VVGSAFKGELEP
+117 VVGSNFKGELEP
-129 FLDFESLSQKAR
+129 FLNFESLSQKAR

-161 AFKAD
+161 AFKAHM
-166 TTISMGAIKSCL
+166 TISMGAIKSCL

-189 LKVGHLGVFNRV
+189 LKVGHLGVFNQI

-223 KNAHKGDYGHAHV
+223 KNAHKGDYGHAHI

-248 ALSALSFG
+248 ALSALNFG
-256 SGVVSIQALEGE
+256 SGVVSVQALECE

-281 ENFPNFLSAF
+281 ENFPSPLSAF
-291 ALGMGLES
+291 ALGMGLEG

-385 LIAHQGRTFIN
+385 LIAHQGQVFIN
-396 TLGSVALAKAG
+396 ILGSVALAKAG

-419 LSQNYTPLDAAINA
+419 LSQHYTPLDAAINA
-433 SLAHALAGLE
+433 SLAHALASLE

-456 EKIKRLQKD
+456 EKIKRL
-465 KNGSFKALAAIAKH
+465 

>member
-1 MYEKVNA
+1 MLSVYEKVNA

-65 LAGRFKT
+65 LVGRFKM
-72 LVFEMKPAKSPMCQL
+72 LVFEMKLAKSPMCQL
-87 QKERAKKVGVV
+87 QKERAKKAGVV
-98 IKTYEEKNE
+98 IKAYEENALNQN
-107 DLECDVLIDC
+107 LECDVLVDC

-129 FLDFESLSQKAR
+129 FLNFESLSQKAR

-148 PSGIDSKGRVDKG
+148 PSGIDSKGRVDKR

-166 TTISMGAIKSCL
+166 MTISMGAIKSCL
-178 LSDRAKDYVGE
+178 LSDRAKDYIGE
-189 LKVGHLGVFNRV
+189 LKVGHLGVFNPI

-256 SGVVSIQALEGE
+256 SGVVSVQALECE
-268 ITSSNKPLELVFC
+268 ITSNNKPLELVFC
-281 ENFPNFLSAF
+281 ESFPNLLSAF
-291 ALGMGLES
+291 ALGMGLENI
-299 FPKDF
+299 PKDF
-304 NKWLELAPCVLDAG
+304 NKWLGLAPCVLDAG

-333 VLTPHP
+333 ILTPHP

-385 LIAHQGRTFIN
+385 LIAYQGRTFIN
-396 TLGSVALAKAG
+396 ILGSVALAKAG

-449 LTPLDLI
+449 LTPLDLV
-456 EKIKRLQKD
+456 EKIKRL
-465 KNGSFKALAAIAKH
+465 

>member
-87 QKERAKKVGVV
+87 QQERAKKVGVA
-98 IKTYEEKNE
+98 IKAWGEKNE

-117 VVGSAFKGELEP
+117 VIGSHFKGKLEP
-129 FLDFESLSQKAR
+129 FLNFENLSQKAR

-148 PSGIDSKGRVDKG
+148 PSGIDSKGRVDKR

-166 TTISMGAIKSCL
+166 LTISMGAIKSCL
-178 LSDRAKDYVGE
+178 LSDKAKDYIGE
-189 LKVGHLGVFNRV
+189 LKVGHLGVFNQI

-214 DLKLPLRDK
+214 DLKLPLRDR
-223 KNAHKGDYGHAHV
+223 KNAHKGDYGHTHI

-256 SGVVSIQALEGE
+256 SGVVSVQALECE
-268 ITSSNKPLELVFC
+268 ITSNNKPLELVFC
-281 ENFPNFLSAF
+281 ENFPNPLSAF
-291 ALGMGLES
+291 ALGMGLENI
-299 FPKDF
+299 PKDF

-385 LIAHQGRTFIN
+385 LIAHQGQVFIN
-396 TLGSVALAKAG
+396 ILGSVALAKAG

-433 SLAHALAGLE
+433 SLVHALAGLE

-456 EKIKRLQKD
+456 EKIKRL
-465 KNGSFKALAAIAKH
+465 

>member
-1 MYEKVNA
+1 MLSVYEKVNA

-65 LAGRFKT
+65 LIGRFRV
-72 LVFEMKPAKSPMCQL
+72 LVFEMKRAKSPMCQL

-98 IKTYEEKNE
+98 IKTWGEKNE
-107 DLECDVLIDC
+107 DLECDVLVDC

-129 FLDFESLSQKAR
+129 FLNFESLSQKAR

-166 TTISMGAIKSCL
+166 LTISMGAIKSCL
-178 LSDRAKDYVGE
+178 LSDRAKDYIGE
-189 LKVGHLGVFNRV
+189 LKVGHLGVFNQI

-214 DLKLPLRDK
+214 DLKLPLRDR

-256 SGVVSIQALEGE
+256 SGVVSVQALECE
-268 ITSSNKPLELVFC
+268 ITSNNKPLELVFC
-281 ENFPNFLSAF
+281 ENFPKKLSAF
-291 ALGMGLES
+291 ALGMGLENI
-299 FPKDF
+299 PKDF

-333 VLTPHP
+333 ILTPHP

-396 TLGSVALAKAG
+396 ILGSVALAKAG

-456 EKIKRLQKD
+456 EKIKRL
-465 KNGSFKALAAIAKH
+465 

>member
-1 MYEKVNA
+1 MLSVYEKVNA
-8 LDKRAIEELFLSEDI
+8 LDKRAIEELFLSEDV

-36 LQNASLGAKVIILCG
+36 LQNAPLGAKVIILCG

-65 LAGRFKT
+65 LVGRFKM
-72 LVFEMKPAKSPMCQL
+72 LVFEMKLAKSPMCQL
-87 QKERAKKVGVV
+87 QQERAKKVGVV
-98 IKTYEEKNE
+98 IKTWEEKNE
-107 DLECDVLIDC
+107 DLECDVLVDC

-129 FLDFESLSQKAR
+129 FLNFESLSQKAR

-148 PSGIDSKGRVDKG
+148 PSGIDSKGRVDKR
-161 AFKAD
+161 AFRAD

-189 LKVGHLGVFNRV
+189 LKVGHLGVFNQV

-248 ALSALSFG
+248 AISALSFG
-256 SGVVSIQALEGE
+256 SGVVSIQALECE
-268 ITSSNKPLELVFC
+268 ITSNNKPLELVFC
-281 ENFPNFLSAF
+281 ENFPKKLSAF
-291 ALGMGLES
+291 ALGMGLENI
-299 FPKDF
+299 PKDF
-304 NKWLELAPCVLDAG
+304 KKWLELAPCVLDAG

-324 VLQALEKEV
+324 VLQALEKEA

-362 LEIARDFSQKY
+362 LEIARNFSQKY

-396 TLGSVALAKAG
+396 NLGSVALAKAG
-407 SGDVLAGLILSL
+407 SGDVLAGLIVSL

-456 EKIKRLQKD
+456 EKIKRL
-465 KNGSFKALAAIAKH
+465 